1 MPPKT
6 QMVPSAWVAATA
18 SRATRASAIGSHTG
32 GGSAVGW
39 LGASPPVS
47 RDVTMYTPLMT
58 SSSAAAAAAA
68 AIRIFLRFFLASGL
82 TVVVLGSPTGAPTG
96 HLRLDWLIDA
106 VWANM
111 LGSGA
116 GNPPACG
123 ATETDSA
130 SIAAVC
136 PLGPD
141 IGTACGPPVGSGWAD
156 ASLSAI

>member
-18 SRATRASAIGSHTG
+18 SRATRASAIG
-32 GGSAVGW
+32 
-39 LGASPPVS
+39 
-47 RDVTMYTPLMT
+47 
-58 SSSAAAAAAA
+58 
-68 AIRIFLRFFLASGL
+68 IFLRFFLASGL